1 MAERVGEKERFL
13 QDMIRRIATG
23 RLTSGTK
30 LPTESEL
37 AEEYGIAKTNI
48 HLGIKELERFGFVTV
63 VPRHAVYI
71 ADMNEQLTLDGLN
84 IIFRYV
90 DGLPSRAAASALLE
104 LREMMAFGVMRWMTR
119 HPDRAHMERLRECCA
134 ALEQAAALGST
145 EAVYPALMEFMK
157 VFYRDAGNAIFP
169 LLVRSFQAKDVAKRE
184 NFVSLLYWLGI
195 TTITG
200 DDFGLTEFGVPNE
213 TMKQIASKMIPDAY
227 ADVYKIDERMFDVN
241 RELVRFARRGEWQGF
256 VGILSKIVQENF
268 AVRDAV
274 EGEKVVQSSLVTL
287 LCAAGGP
294 YFVRHER
301 ESGGGFYDIA
311 LAPQLDRWPEIAHAA
326 LIEMKYVKAGDP
338 NPTPE
343 QLTDIK
349 SKAIEQLDQYSA
361 DPALS
366 ASWRLKE
373 GNGKW
378 GTGNGTVE
386 LHRLVMVFHG
396 GECVL
401 AESV

>member
-23 RLTSGTK
+23 ELTSGTK

-134 ALEQAAALGST
+134 ALEQAAALGTT

-169 LLVRSFQAKDVAKRE
+169 LLVRSFQD
-184 NFVSLLYWLGI
+184 
-195 TTITG
+195 
-200 DDFGLTEFGVPNE
+200 
-213 TMKQIASKMIPDAY
+213 TMMKSVDYMA
-227 ADVYKIDERMFDVN
+227 
-241 RELVRFARRGEWQGF
+241 RFADPVEMA
-256 VGILSKIVQENF
+256 
-268 AVRDAV
+268 AVYRSVLQHVD
-274 EGEKVVQSSLVTL
+274 
-287 LCAAGGP
+287 
-294 YFVRHER
+294 
-301 ESGGGFYDIA
+301 
-311 LAPQLDRWPEIAHAA
+311 
-326 LIEMKYVKAGDP
+326 AGDVFAAMDVWAAW
-338 NPTPE
+338 NTR
-343 QLTDIK
+343 
-349 SKAIEQLDQYSA
+349 
-361 DPALS
+361 LS
-366 ASWRLKE
+366 
-373 GNGKW
+373 
-378 GTGNGTVE
+378 
-386 LHRLVMVFHG
+386 VF
-396 GECVL
+396 L
-401 AESV
+401 LNANFPL

>member
-48 HLGIKELERFGFVTV
+48 QLGIKELERFGFVTV

-169 LLVRSFQAKDVAKRE
+169 LLVRSFQD
-184 NFVSLLYWLGI
+184 
-195 TTITG
+195 
-200 DDFGLTEFGVPNE
+200 
-213 TMKQIASKMIPDAY
+213 TMMKSVDYMA
-227 ADVYKIDERMFDVN
+227 
-241 RELVRFARRGEWQGF
+241 RFADPVEMA
-256 VGILSKIVQENF
+256 
-268 AVRDAV
+268 AVYRSVLQHVD
-274 EGEKVVQSSLVTL
+274 
-287 LCAAGGP
+287 
-294 YFVRHER
+294 
-301 ESGGGFYDIA
+301 
-311 LAPQLDRWPEIAHAA
+311 
-326 LIEMKYVKAGDP
+326 AGDVFAAMDVWAAW
-338 NPTPE
+338 NTR
-343 QLTDIK
+343 L
-349 SKAIEQLDQYSA
+349 SVFLLDANY
-361 DPALS
+361 PL
-366 ASWRLKE
+366 
-373 GNGKW
+373 
-378 GTGNGTVE
+378 
-386 LHRLVMVFHG
+386 
-396 GECVL
+396 
-401 AESV
+401 

>member
-1 MAERVGEKERFL
+1 MAEHVGEKERFL

-104 LREMMAFGVMRWMTR
+104 LREMMAFGVMRWMAR

-169 LLVRSFQAKDVAKRE
+169 LLVRSFQD
-184 NFVSLLYWLGI
+184 
-195 TTITG
+195 
-200 DDFGLTEFGVPNE
+200 
-213 TMKQIASKMIPDAY
+213 TMMKSVDYMA
-227 ADVYKIDERMFDVN
+227 
-241 RELVRFARRGEWQGF
+241 RFADPVEMA
-256 VGILSKIVQENF
+256 
-268 AVRDAV
+268 AVYRSVLQHVD
-274 EGEKVVQSSLVTL
+274 
-287 LCAAGGP
+287 
-294 YFVRHER
+294 
-301 ESGGGFYDIA
+301 
-311 LAPQLDRWPEIAHAA
+311 
-326 LIEMKYVKAGDP
+326 AGDVFAAMDVWAAW
-338 NPTPE
+338 NTR
-343 QLTDIK
+343 
-349 SKAIEQLDQYSA
+349 
-361 DPALS
+361 LS
-366 ASWRLKE
+366 
-373 GNGKW
+373 
-378 GTGNGTVE
+378 
-386 LHRLVMVFHG
+386 VFLL
-396 GECVL
+396 E
-401 AESV
+401 ANFPI

>member
-119 HPDRAHMERLRECCA
+119 HPDRAHMERLRACCA

-157 VFYRDAGNAIFP
+157 VFYRDTGNAIFP
-169 LLVRSFQAKDVAKRE
+169 LLVRSFQD
-184 NFVSLLYWLGI
+184 
-195 TTITG
+195 
-200 DDFGLTEFGVPNE
+200 
-213 TMKQIASKMIPDAY
+213 TMMKSVDYMA
-227 ADVYKIDERMFDVN
+227 
-241 RELVRFARRGEWQGF
+241 RFADPVEMA
-256 VGILSKIVQENF
+256 
-268 AVRDAV
+268 AVYRSVLQHVD
-274 EGEKVVQSSLVTL
+274 
-287 LCAAGGP
+287 
-294 YFVRHER
+294 
-301 ESGGGFYDIA
+301 
-311 LAPQLDRWPEIAHAA
+311 
-326 LIEMKYVKAGDP
+326 AGDVFAAMDVWAAW
-338 NPTPE
+338 NTR
-343 QLTDIK
+343 
-349 SKAIEQLDQYSA
+349 
-361 DPALS
+361 LS
-366 ASWRLKE
+366 
-373 GNGKW
+373 
-378 GTGNGTVE
+378 
-386 LHRLVMVFHG
+386 VFLL
-396 GECVL
+396 E
-401 AESV
+401 ANFPI